1 MPDEKKIEG
10 KTKHK
15 RVAECKE
22 EKKKNKRRRRNYFFW
37 RQDIAVHGP
46 RENRF
51 LFLPT
56 YSTAYPPYYTVI
68 NLRLHPG
75 LIEGRVIDL

>member
-10 KTKHK
+10 KTKHREWQSAK
-15 RVAECKE
+15 
-22 EKKKNKRRRRNYFFW
+22 KRRRKIKGGEGIIFFW

-75 LIEGRVIDL
+75 SIEGRVIDL